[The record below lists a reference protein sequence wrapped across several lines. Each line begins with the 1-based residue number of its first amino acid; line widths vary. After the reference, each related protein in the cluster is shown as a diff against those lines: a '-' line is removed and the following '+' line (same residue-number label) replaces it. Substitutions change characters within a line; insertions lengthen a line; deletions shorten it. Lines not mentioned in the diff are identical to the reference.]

1 MPFKSFFSLA
11 LLSILFVGCTQ
22 NQSTSTEIQEITLTG
37 TATTDD
43 WLTYRMLPF
52 TLPAGVGAI
61 EVEYHFSGEGNEV
74 EIGLYDP
81 NGFRGSSRFSKSAF
95 YVGKYSATAS
105 YFHGKLDAG
114 EWNIMLSFPTL
125 KTDTEYEVNI
135 RVIPETNLKFTGP
148 DDFSLSD
155 ETRWY
160 AGDFHTHTGHSDGF
174 GCKDTEGKR
183 TPCQVYQNAKVAH
196 DAGLDFVGIADHNT
210 VSHYQDIR
218 TLQPIYPDLL
228 LIRGQEVTTFFG
240 HVNAY
245 GSGVPVNFKIG
256 YEGYNMAQM
265 QEEVAKTG
273 ALLSIN
279 HPGRKT
285 GAECTGC
292 GWSEESTDYSKLEV
306 MEVINGTEV
315 ETAISGIPVWDG
327 LLNEGYRIIG
337 IGGSDDHNAKTIGIP
352 TTMVF
357 AEALS
362 EQGLLAAVRE
372 GKVYIRTQGND
383 SPEIEF
389 WATSRD
395 KKWEMGEVIPTSDL
409 EEGTLT
415 VHLKIEDKGRSRL
428 ELIKNGVVTNIP
440 ESAISRSGNSA
451 SFSQEVEV
459 QEGDWVRINLRNEE
473 GEITVIS
480 NPVFVR

>member
-1 MPFKSFFSLA
+1 MTIKSLFYIA
-11 LLSILFVGCTQ
+11 LLSILFAGCTQ
-22 NQSTSTEIQEITLTG
+22 NQSPSTEIQQITLTG
-37 TATTDD
+37 SATTDD

-61 EVEYHFSGEGNEV
+61 EVEYHFTGKGNEV

-135 RVIPETNLKFTGP
+135 RMLPENHVVFTGP

-174 GCKDTEGKR
+174 GCKDTEGNR
-183 TPCQVYQNAKVAH
+183 APCQVYQNAEVAH
-196 DAGLDFVGIADHNT
+196 NAGLDFVGIADHNT

-218 TLQPIYPDLL
+218 TLQPGYPDLL
-228 LIRGQEVTTFFG
+228 LVRGQEVTTFFG

-256 YEGYNMAQM
+256 YEGFNMAQM
-265 QEEVAKTG
+265 QEEVAQTG

-279 HPGRKT
+279 HPGRET
-285 GAECTGC
+285 GANCTGC
-292 GWSEESTDYSKLEV
+292 GWSEQSTDYSKLEV
-306 MEVINGTEV
+306 IEVINGTEV
-315 ETAISGIPVWDG
+315 ETAISGIPVWEG

-352 TTMVF
+352 TTMVY
-357 AEALS
+357 ANALS
-362 EQGLLAAVRE
+362 EQGLLDAVRE
-372 GKVYIRTQGND
+372 GKVYIRTQGNN

-389 WATSRD
+389 WATL
-395 KKWEMGEVIPTSDL
+395 KEQKWEMGQVIEAYDL
-409 EEGTLT
+409 DDGMIF
-415 VHLKIEDKGRSRL
+415 VHLNIKGIGYSRV
-428 ELIKNGVVTNIP
+428 ELIKNGVVINIP
-440 ESAISRSGNSA
+440 DSTLPGNGDSV
-451 SFSQEVEV
+451 SFSEEVEV
-459 QEGDWVRINLRNEE
+459 QQGDWVRINLRDEA
-473 GEITVIS
+473 GLITVIS